1 MTREECAR
9 ERVETGR
16 PDPRIGIPDHYST
29 FYFLFFL
36 FFNCYFN
43 RGIVSAICCFS
54 TMPCKKTKHKK
65 YNKTNKSKKIYI
77 TLWAR

>member
-29 FYFLFFL
+29 PLP
-36 FFNCYFN
+36 
-43 RGIVSAICCFS
+43 V
-54 TMPCKKTKHKK
+54 
-65 YNKTNKSKKIYI
+65 NKVNDTRKV
-77 TLWAR
+77 A